1 VVDVRIPAAITCIN
15 RDDAVGVNADKGN
28 DGRAP
33 ACDFGLEALA
43 AGAKFVVGEF
53 IRAGGGAST
62 MLVMPNPRS
71 KRRDPSKGKK
81 NS

>member
-1 VVDVRIPAAITCIN
+1 
-15 RDDAVGVNADKGN
+15 
-28 DGRAP
+28 
-33 ACDFGLEALA
+33 LEALA